1 MPLLLASG
9 VRVPTPLLMQPT
21 QPKHDPSPPKAT
33 GSPIDF
39 PEELPITAKV
49 ADIARAIHEHQ
60 VVVVAG
66 ETGSGKT
73 TQLPKIC
80 LAMGRGLEGRI
91 GVTQPRRIAA
101 TSVAA
106 RVAEE
111 LKCEL
116 GSEVGYQI
124 RFANRTSRNTYV
136 KFMTDGILLAEIQ
149 GDPKLLQYDTIILD
163 EAHERTLNIDFLL
176 GYLKRLLPSRPDF
189 RLVLSSATL
198 ETSRFSA
205 FFGGAPVIEVSGRT
219 YPVETIHRP
228 PSDTEEGLADTIA
241 AVVEEI
247 TTLDPRED
255 ILVFL
260 PGERE
265 IHDAMRT
272 LEEHA
277 LPHTILLPL
286 YGRLSQADQKKVFAP
301 SSQRRIV
308 LSTNVA
314 ETSLTIP
321 GIVYVIDTGTA
332 RINRYQPRSGVTQL
346 LVEPVSQASA
356 EQRKGRAGRTR
367 SGVCFR
373 LYEEADFKLRSAFTD
388 PEVLRV
394 GLSGAILQMKS
405 LGIGELRDFPFVDPP
420 PKRAVDEGY
429 RVLEELGALDEA
441 NQLTEIGKKLAR
453 LPLDPRVARM
463 VLGGEVEG
471 ALTEILVIASALGL
485 ADPRERSLSNPA
497 AADQAHRQFRDERS
511 DFLSLLRLWRVFHAD
526 TAGKTQSQV
535 RNYCVRNHLSFMRMR
550 EWSDVHEQLRGVVS
564 DMKLKLNS
572 RPADEAAIHRA
583 ILPGLLSRIGL
594 WNQENRAYSGA
605 RQTRFVLHPG
615 SGLARKPPT
624 WVVVAELVETSQL
637 FGRVAAAIDPESLPA
652 IAGSLCRRSHGDPYF
667 AERTGEVMAKEEVTL
682 YGLPIVRGDR
692 VRIASL
698 YPKVA
703 RRVFIMDGL
712 VREQYEPV
720 PLPQFIISNRQI
732 MEHVKELR
740 ARARMSDMMVD
751 EDALFSF
758 FDKRVP
764 DDVTSGKTFDAW
776 RAGAETTSPKLL
788 HLSLEDV
795 LLGDATA
802 LSKERYPEQLRVG
815 AIALPVSYLFDPSA
829 EEDGATCTVATVLLP
844 QLDPAIFD
852 WTIPGWHEEK
862 VAQLLF
868 GLPKSLQRTL
878 GVDRSL
884 VALVAEGLRP
894 FQGSLVITLC
904 KALHDLTGVRVNE
917 SSFDV
922 EALPAYLRFNFRIVD
937 ESGHA
942 LAQGRD
948 LADLRSRFSS
958 RGRETFGTIAKGSF
972 ERIGLV
978 TFPASGLPLSV
989 PIAWKGGKVE
999 AFPALVAG
1007 SRSVDL
1013 LLLSSKEDADRATI
1027 EGVIELLLLELRTNL
1042 EGLAK
1047 EVPARIAASS
1057 LSDGKANPRAV
1068 IVKRVLR
1075 ELVFEDGA
1083 LPRSTAEF
1091 SRLVERTKLTLSARL
1106 SRLATLVLA
1115 LVEPADKIRATL
1127 KASVG
1132 RPGFPREALADIEQQ
1147 LKHLVALERVALEP
1161 YSRIATLPRYLG
1173 GILIRLSRL
1182 PNGPLKDR
1190 DKALGVVPY
1199 ATSFWSKREA
1209 LLKRGVD
1216 AAELEQFYWL
1226 TEELRLAVFAPEL
1239 GPTVP
1244 VSEKRVKETWAWLTR
1259 P

>member
-1 MPLLLASG
+1 M
-9 VRVPTPLLMQPT
+9 
-21 QPKHDPSPPKAT
+21 
-33 GSPIDF
+33 
-39 PEELPITAKV
+39 
-49 ADIARAIHEHQ
+49 
-60 VVVVAG
+60 
-66 ETGSGKT
+66 
-73 TQLPKIC
+73 
-80 LAMGRGLEGRI
+80 
-91 GVTQPRRIAA
+91 
-101 TSVAA
+101 
-106 RVAEE
+106 
-111 LKCEL
+111 
-116 GSEVGYQI
+116 
-124 RFANRTSRNTYV
+124 
-136 KFMTDGILLAEIQ
+136 
-149 GDPKLLQYDTIILD
+149 
-163 EAHERTLNIDFLL
+163 
-176 GYLKRLLPSRPDF
+176 
-189 RLVLSSATL
+189 
-198 ETSRFSA
+198 
-205 FFGGAPVIEVSGRT
+205 
-219 YPVETIHRP
+219 
-228 PSDTEEGLADTIA
+228 
-241 AVVEEI
+241 
-247 TTLDPRED
+247 
-255 ILVFL
+255 
-260 PGERE
+260 
-265 IHDAMRT
+265 
-272 LEEHA
+272 
-277 LPHTILLPL
+277 
-286 YGRLSQADQKKVFAP
+286 
-301 SSQRRIV
+301 
-308 LSTNVA
+308 
-314 ETSLTIP
+314 
-321 GIVYVIDTGTA
+321 
-332 RINRYQPRSGVTQL
+332 
-346 LVEPVSQASA
+346 
-356 EQRKGRAGRTR
+356 
-367 SGVCFR
+367 
-373 LYEEADFKLRSAFTD
+373 
-388 PEVLRV
+388 
-394 GLSGAILQMKS
+394 
-405 LGIGELRDFPFVDPP
+405 
-420 PKRAVDEGY
+420 
-429 RVLEELGALDEA
+429 
-441 NQLTEIGKKLAR
+441 
-453 LPLDPRVARM
+453 
-463 VLGGEVEG
+463 
-471 ALTEILVIASALGL
+471 
-485 ADPRERSLSNPA
+485 
-497 AADQAHRQFRDERS
+497 
-511 DFLSLLRLWRVFHAD
+511 
-526 TAGKTQSQV
+526 
-535 RNYCVRNHLSFMRMR
+535 
-550 EWSDVHEQLRGVVS
+550 
-564 DMKLKLNS
+564 
-572 RPADEAAIHRA
+572 
-583 ILPGLLSRIGL
+583 PGLLSRIGL

-703 RRVFIMDGL
+703 RKVFIMDGL

-776 RAGAETTSPKLL
+776 RAAAETTSPKLL

-884 VALVAEGLRP
+884 VALIAEGLRP

-917 SSFDV
+917 SSFDI

-972 ERIGLV
+972 ERIGLA

-1027 EGVIELLLLELRTNL
+1027 EGVIELLLLELRANL

-1190 DKALGVVPY
+1190 DKAVGVVPY

>member
-1 MPLLLASG
+1 
-9 VRVPTPLLMQPT
+9 MQ
-21 QPKHDPSPPKAT
+21 K
-33 GSPIDF
+33 
-39 PEELPITAKV
+39 
-49 ADIARAIHEHQ
+49 
-60 VVVVAG
+60 VVVA
-66 ETGSGKT
+66 
-73 TQLPKIC
+73 
-80 LAMGRGLEGRI
+80 
-91 GVTQPRRIAA
+91 
-101 TSVAA
+101 
-106 RVAEE
+106 
-111 LKCEL
+111 
-116 GSEVGYQI
+116 
-124 RFANRTSRNTYV
+124 
-136 KFMTDGILLAEIQ
+136 
-149 GDPKLLQYDTIILD
+149 
-163 EAHERTLNIDFLL
+163 
-176 GYLKRLLPSRPDF
+176 
-189 RLVLSSATL
+189 
-198 ETSRFSA
+198 
-205 FFGGAPVIEVSGRT
+205 
-219 YPVETIHRP
+219 
-228 PSDTEEGLADTIA
+228 
-241 AVVEEI
+241 
-247 TTLDPRED
+247 
-255 ILVFL
+255 
-260 PGERE
+260 
-265 IHDAMRT
+265 
-272 LEEHA
+272 
-277 LPHTILLPL
+277 
-286 YGRLSQADQKKVFAP
+286 
-301 SSQRRIV
+301 
-308 LSTNVA
+308 
-314 ETSLTIP
+314 
-321 GIVYVIDTGTA
+321 
-332 RINRYQPRSGVTQL
+332 
-346 LVEPVSQASA
+346 
-356 EQRKGRAGRTR
+356 
-367 SGVCFR
+367 
-373 LYEEADFKLRSAFTD
+373 
-388 PEVLRV
+388 
-394 GLSGAILQMKS
+394 
-405 LGIGELRDFPFVDPP
+405 
-420 PKRAVDEGY
+420 
-429 RVLEELGALDEA
+429 
-441 NQLTEIGKKLAR
+441 
-453 LPLDPRVARM
+453 
-463 VLGGEVEG
+463 
-471 ALTEILVIASALGL
+471 
-485 ADPRERSLSNPA
+485 
-497 AADQAHRQFRDERS
+497 
-511 DFLSLLRLWRVFHAD
+511 
-526 TAGKTQSQV
+526 
-535 RNYCVRNHLSFMRMR
+535 
-550 EWSDVHEQLRGVVS
+550 
-564 DMKLKLNS
+564 
-572 RPADEAAIHRA
+572 
-583 ILPGLLSRIGL
+583 
-594 WNQENRAYSGA
+594 
-605 RQTRFVLHPG
+605 
-615 SGLARKPPT
+615 
-624 WVVVAELVETSQL
+624 
-637 FGRVAAAIDPESLPA
+637 
-652 IAGSLCRRSHGDPYF
+652 
-667 AERTGEVMAKEEVTL
+667 VMAKEEVTL

-703 RRVFIMDGL
+703 RKVFIMDGL
-712 VREQYEPV
+712 VREQYEPI
-720 PLPQFIISNRQI
+720 PLPQFITSNRQI

-776 RAGAETTSPKLL
+776 RTTAETTSPKLL

-815 AIALPVSYLFDPSA
+815 AITLPVSYLFDPSA

-884 VALVAEGLRP
+884 AALIAEGLRP
-894 FQGSLVITLC
+894 FHGSLVSTLC

-922 EALPAYLRFNFRIVD
+922 EALPTYLRFNFRIVD
-937 ESGHA
+937 ETGHA

-948 LADLRSRFSS
+948 LAELRSRFGS

-1068 IVKRVLR
+1068 IVKRVLS

-1083 LPRSTAEF
+1083 LPRSNAEF

-1115 LVEPADKIRATL
+1115 LVEPTDKIRATL

-1147 LKHLVALERVALEP
+1147 LKHLVSLERVAHEP

-1173 GILIRLSRL
+1173 GILVRLSRL

-1199 ATSFWSKREA
+1199 ATSFWSKRDA
-1209 LLKRGVD
+1209 LLKRGID

-1239 GPTVP
+1239 GPSVP
-1244 VSEKRVKETWAWLTR
+1244 ISEKRVKETWAWLTR